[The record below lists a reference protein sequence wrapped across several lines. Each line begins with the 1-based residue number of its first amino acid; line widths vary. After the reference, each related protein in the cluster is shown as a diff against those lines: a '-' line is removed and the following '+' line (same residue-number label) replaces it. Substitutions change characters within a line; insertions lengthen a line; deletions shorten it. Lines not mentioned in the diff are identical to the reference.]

1 MIHAIGMLLIF
12 LLMLPNLADLWV
24 MGNTASQQ
32 RVAADHLRM
41 VVQGARSYVNRHQDT
56 LLAQTGASSG
66 PTVTIQTLVNEG
78 FLPAGFSEHNIW
90 LQNYSVYVRQPET
103 GRHQE
108 GAARLM
114 PRMPL
119 PTPSSRSR
127 LLSWAAQA
135 VMCLPASSPE
145 SPAVCFRGLGTAGP
159 STLLRWVS
167 LLRARDISARFPPMI
182 PQRWGRIFFIA
193 WPCRETRS

>member
-56 LLAQTGASSG
+56 LLTQSGASSG

-90 LQNYSVYVRQPET
+90 LQNYAVYVRQPET
-103 GRHQE
+103 GRLQ
-108 GAARLM
+108 
-114 PRMPL
+114 PS
-119 PTPSSRSR
+119 PTPSFRSR
-127 LLSWAAQA
+127 RLSWAARA
-135 VMCLPASSPE
+135 VMCPPASSPE
-145 SPAVCFRGLGTAGP
+145 SPAARFREPATAGP
-159 STLLRWVS
+159 SVLPRWGFLR
-167 LLRARDISARFPPMI
+167 RARGISERFPSTI
-182 PQRWGRIFFIA
+182 PRRLVRIFSIA
-193 WPCRETRS
+193 CPCPETRS